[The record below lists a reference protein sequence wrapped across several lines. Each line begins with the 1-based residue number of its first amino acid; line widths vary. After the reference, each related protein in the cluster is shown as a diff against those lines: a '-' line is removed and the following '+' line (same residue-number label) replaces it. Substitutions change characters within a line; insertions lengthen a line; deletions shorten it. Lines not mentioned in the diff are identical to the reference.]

1 MMSDL
6 RLLSLSSVAFPMA
19 YQLGGEGRVARQ
31 QTTEVRRSTATKSK
45 QCPRSGI

>member
-1 MMSDL
+1 VVLFVVGYRDVNGVCVL
-6 RLLSLSSVAFPMA
+6 V
-19 YQLGGEGRVARQ
+19 EGRVARQ